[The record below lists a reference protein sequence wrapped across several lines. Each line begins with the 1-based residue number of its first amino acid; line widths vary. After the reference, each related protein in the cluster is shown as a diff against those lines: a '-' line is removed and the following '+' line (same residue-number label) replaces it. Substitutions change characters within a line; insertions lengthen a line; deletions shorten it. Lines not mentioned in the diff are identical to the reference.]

1 MTHSGWPGGP
11 NDPAGG
17 ATPPAGGKR
26 PAPWAVP
33 TPTAPPVPGP
43 AAVPGPPPEPGRAQ
57 GPGPGVAPGPGRSR
71 RLLAVAA
78 VLLLL
83 VVGGGIG
90 AWFVLRDSGSDQDT
104 AADAP
109 SYGAPLSSSPRSDE
123 EPGGSAGRST
133 TEEPSAS
140 STSAPPSSSAPTSPT
155 AMTEEQALA
164 ELQAMRAASLSTLVL
179 DGRWVAQVASK
190 SVGITDPLQVA
201 ANGTNTFYAVDILAE
216 SRVARQAAAD
226 PSSALVLQSLDF
238 GKRSVARDG
247 QPYWVTLVDDGFA
260 SSEEVDL
267 WCARAFPSLTPEQL
281 ANACA
286 ARTLA
291 PPHD

>member
-1 MTHSGWPGGP
+1 VG
-11 NDPAGG
+11 PAG
-17 ATPPAGGKR
+17 AG
-26 PAPWAVP
+26 
-33 TPTAPPVPGP
+33 
-43 AAVPGPPPEPGRAQ
+43 GPPPGSVR
-57 GPGPGVAPGPGRSR
+57 GPGPGPGSGAGQSR

-78 VLLLL
+78 VLLL
-83 VVGGGIG
+83 VGGGIG
-90 AWFVLRDSGSDQDT
+90 TWFVLRDPGSEDT
-104 AADAP
+104 AAGAAAF
-109 SYGAPLSSSPRSDE
+109 GAPLSSSPRSDE
-123 EPGGSAGRST
+123 EPGGTAGRSASEAPSPST
-133 TEEPSAS
+133 TSATPSSATP
-140 STSAPPSSSAPTSPT
+140 TSAPV
-155 AMTEEQALA
+155 MTEERALA

-201 ANGTNTFYAVDILAE
+201 ANGTHTFYAVDFLAE
-216 SRVARQAAAD
+216 SRQVSGAASD

-247 QPYWVTLVDDGFA
+247 QPYWVTLVDSGFT
-260 SSEEVDL
+260 SSDEVDL
-267 WCARAFPSLTPEQL
+267 WCARAFPTLTPEQL